1 MEEVMNESRFPLCW
15 PQGVPRTQCRSSNYT
30 WKQDAERIRT
40 DLLTELERLNVDD
53 IIISTN
59 ARTNAFGTP
68 RLDERPSDPGVAI
81 YFTRKK
87 KRLCF
92 ACDRWDSIRLNMKA
106 IAMSIEAIRGL
117 ERFGAADMVER
128 AFTGFAQLPAQTKK
142 PWREVL
148 QFGLS
153 TPTRDMVEERF
164 KNLARSRHPDAG
176 GSHDLMSELNTARA
190 AALQELA

>member
-1 MEEVMNESRFPLCW
+1 MNESRFPLCW
-15 PQGVPRTQCRSSNYT
+15 PAGVPRSPFRVSNGT
-30 WKQDAERIRT
+30 WKQDSERIRN
-40 DLLTELERLNVDD
+40 DLLLELERLNVDD
-53 IIISTN
+53 VIISTN

-106 IAMSIEAIRGL
+106 ITMSIEAIRGL

-128 AFTGFAQLPAQTKK
+128 AFTGFAQLPAQTAKS
-142 PWREVL
+142 WREVL
-148 QFGLS
+148 QFGLA
-153 TPTRDMVEERF
+153 TPTLSMMEERF
-164 KNLARSRHPDAG
+164 RTLARSRHPDAG
-176 GSHDLMSELNTARA
+176 GSHDQMSELNAARA

>member
-68 RLDERPSDPGVAI
+68 RLDERPSDPGVA
-81 YFTRKK
+81 
-87 KRLCF
+87 L
-92 ACDRWDSIRLNMKA
+92 SID
-106 IAMSIEAIRGL
+106 AIRGL